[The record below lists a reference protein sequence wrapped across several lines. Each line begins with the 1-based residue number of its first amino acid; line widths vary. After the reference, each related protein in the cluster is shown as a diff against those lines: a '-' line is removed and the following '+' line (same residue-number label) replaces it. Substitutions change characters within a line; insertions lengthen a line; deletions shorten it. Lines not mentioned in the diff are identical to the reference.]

1 MEGGRRLRKM
11 ARKRSVVRVHSWKEV
26 LFELPHENTG
36 LEALH
41 FHGEAKQF
49 KIWLPFALFELP
61 KQSILQTIKRF
72 IQIIADIQCV

>member
-1 MEGGRRLRKM
+1 MASAAITMAVTVLWLPAPTASLMEGGRRLRKM

-49 KIWLPFALFELP
+49 KI
-61 KQSILQTIKRF
+61 
-72 IQIIADIQCV
+72 

>member
-1 MEGGRRLRKM
+1 MKVGRQIRNM
-11 ARKRSVVRVHSWKEV
+11 ARKRSVSRGNSWREM

-49 KIWLPFALFELP
+49 EI
-61 KQSILQTIKRF
+61 
-72 IQIIADIQCV
+72 